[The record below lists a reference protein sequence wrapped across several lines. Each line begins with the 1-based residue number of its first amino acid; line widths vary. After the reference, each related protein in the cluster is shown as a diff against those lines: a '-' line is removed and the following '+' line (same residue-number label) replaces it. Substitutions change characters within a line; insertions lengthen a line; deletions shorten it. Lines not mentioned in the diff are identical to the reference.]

1 MKKLYKILKAIP
13 KGKVTT
19 YKELSRI
26 LNIHPRKVGLLL
38 KKNPYPIKIPCHR
51 VVYSNG
57 KIGGYSLGIEKKIE
71 LLRKEGVEIKNNKV
85 DLKKY
90 GFFFTNR

>member
-1 MKKLYKILKAIP
+1 MKKLYKLLEVIP

-38 KKNPYPIKIPCHR
+38 KKNLHPIKIPCHR

-57 KIGGYSLGIEKKIE
+57 KIGGYSLGIKRKIE